1 MGDLIATCTS
11 KLSRNFSVGIEIAK
25 GLSLDD
31 ASQEIGQVAEGINT
45 LKIVYEEAIESNLTM
60 PILSSLYKIIY
71 QNQDPKSLLENL
83 INHPDQLD
91 VKFE

>member
-1 MGDLIATCTS
+1 M
-11 KLSRNFSVGIEIAK
+11 
-25 GLSLDD
+25 SLDD